1 MNLFSLPLK
10 PCKASTAS
18 STDLLHM
25 VQRTITLGSSYSSSS
40 VHSHHPTAIFF
51 IPWTHISQ
59 MINHFLIY
67 KNCALL
73 VQFRKK
79 KKKKVGRGNG
89 FITTFSW
96 NKIWVLHFFLLTFC
110 SVNDEK
116 GKMEYQYT
124 FVCRPKSYSS
134 LLVSTYNLS
143 QIVSH
148 SITATKLEGV
158 LAIQQHLAKAY
169 E

>member
-1 MNLFSLPLK
+1 MNLSSLPLK
-10 PCKASTAS
+10 PCKALTAS

-25 VQRTITLGSSYSSSS
+25 VERTITLGSSYSPSS
-40 VHSHHPTAIFF
+40 VHSHLCRSLLHHPTAIFF
-51 IPWTHISQ
+51 IPWTFISQ
-59 MINHFLIY
+59 MTNHFLIY
-67 KNCALL
+67 KNSALL

-134 LLVSTYNLS
+134 LLVSTYNLL
-143 QIVSH
+143 QFVSH

-158 LAIQQHLAKAY
+158 LAIQ
-169 E
+169 